1 MMPVGLL
8 SNGEKGQIIRISEI
22 KEQKRA
28 QSNRLEDL
36 GIRQGQHIEMLNNDK
51 KETILIKIENS
62 RLALSRGLA
71 MKIFVRRAEH
81 ES

>member
-8 SNGEKGQIIRISEI
+8 ANGEKGQIIKISEL

-36 GIRQGQHIEMLNNDK
+36 GIRQGQEIEMLNNNK

-71 MKIFVRRAEH
+71 MKIFVRRAEN

>member
-8 SNGEKGQIIRISEI
+8 ANGEKGQIIRISEL

-36 GIRQGQHIEMLNNDK
+36 GIRQGQEIEMLNNNK

-71 MKIFVRRAEH
+71 MKIFVRRSEN